1 MRTKYLFVVN
11 PISGDYDKGEFIN
24 KIKDWGKSLDHDILI
39 WKTTGEKDHDKLKK
53 QLQLKSPQ
61 VVVSVGGDGT
71 LLLCAAVVKNTEL
84 KLGIIAAGSANG
96 MATELN
102 IPDSVD
108 EALQILNKAKTQ
120 KTDLLKFNSQQFGLH
135 ISDMGLNAL
144 LVKSFDQSD
153 KRGLTGYASEVLEV
167 VKKAEKFKAE
177 LVLEN
182 KTIERE
188 CLMIAF
194 ANARTYGTGAI
205 LNQSG
210 KTNDG
215 LFEVCILKELSI
227 TKMAGHFL
235 EALYKPN
242 NEHLEVH
249 QVRSVTVKTEKPVS
263 FQVDGEPLD
272 DTTLVKVE
280 ILEACLNLLVP

>member
-1 MRTKYLFVVN
+1 MQYARTLV
-11 PISGDYDKGEFIN
+11 IE
-24 KIKDWGKSLDHDILI
+24 
-39 WKTTGEKDHDKLKK
+39 
-53 QLQLKSPQ
+53 
-61 VVVSVGGDGT
+61 
-71 LLLCAAVVKNTEL
+71 EL
-84 KLGIIAAGSANG
+84 KTEIRFLGSLGISWI
-96 MATELN
+96 
-102 IPDSVD
+102 
-108 EALQILNKAKTQ
+108 
-120 KTDLLKFNSQQFGLH
+120 
-135 ISDMGLNAL
+135 ISL
-144 LVKSFDQSD
+144 
-153 KRGLTGYASEVLEV
+153 
-167 VKKAEKFKAE
+167 KKAEKFKAE

-235 EALYKPN
+235 EALYEPKS
-242 NEHLEVH
+242 EHLEVH

-263 FQVDGEPLD
+263 FQVYRSLD
-272 DTTLVKVE
+272 VSSNLQVSQSHLGLPGRKVT
-280 ILEACLNLLVP
+280 IHSIQVIRNNQ